1 MCCYPDAA
9 AAADNC
15 YDTFNAAGR
24 FNGHCGLNGTS
35 GGYLRCDAE
44 YVVLFLYLITIF
56 CLRDNRSAA
65 KIKSTVAVLSCW
77 SRTLHGS

>member
-1 MCCYPDAA
+1 MYFYPGAA

-15 YDTFNAAGR
+15 YDTFNTAGR

-44 YVVLFLYLITIF
+44 YVV
-56 CLRDNRSAA
+56 
-65 KIKSTVAVLSCW
+65 
-77 SRTLHGS
+77 

>member
-15 YDTFNAAGR
+15 YDTFNTAGR

-44 YVVLFLYLITIF
+44 YAVLFVYLITIF
-56 CLRDNRSAA
+56 FASETTRVLPKLRAQ
-65 KIKSTVAVLSCW
+65 L
-77 SRTLHGS
+77 LY